1 MNYKY
6 IRYFVNITAVINCL
20 GGLILLSNGEL
31 NIYGMW
37 NVLSIVLAAFYIN
50 GARHKDD
57 K

>member
-50 GARHKDD
+50 GARHKDY